1 MNPIYSRRVHRLPLV
16 VSALS
21 RRRNLQKGGTFL
33 PTRTKRL
40 NYDWVRSALKKK
52 RRRRR
57 RRR

>member
-1 MNPIYSRRVHRLPLV
+1 MNPIYSRRVHRMPAV

-52 RRRRR
+52 KKKRRR
-57 RRR
+57 